1 MSIKTVCGSHMG
13 NIYYSCDVSI
23 IFSRE
28 CKERVIE
35 YISRCGG
42 VMENKNPLLAKLG
55 WKAI

>member
-1 MSIKTVCGSHMG
+1 MG

-35 YISRCGG
+35 CISRCGG